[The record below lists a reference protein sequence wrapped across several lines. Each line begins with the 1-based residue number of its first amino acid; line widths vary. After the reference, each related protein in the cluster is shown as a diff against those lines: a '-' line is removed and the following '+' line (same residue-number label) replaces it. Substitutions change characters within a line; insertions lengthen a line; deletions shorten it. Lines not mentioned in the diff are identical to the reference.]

1 MQNKYPECF
10 SIMDYVIDKSEVLR
24 YLGINTAPPP
34 QDILRLIDECGAEL
48 LCSARP
54 KYVYKICALNY
65 LGGIPTI
72 DCGEIVLVG
81 KTAIGRLAGCT
92 HIAIL
97 SATLGI
103 EADTLIRRG
112 QMTDMSRALI
122 YDACATDLIEKVCDR
137 AASEIADIVKN
148 DGLTVTERFS
158 PGYGDLPL
166 DLQKS
171 VCAVLDTARKI
182 GVSPTPEL
190 LLVPSKSVTA
200 FIGIGHQTALKD
212 NMYTAC
218 KEGCD
223 LCSMKNDCRFSRKNK
238 PLREDA

>member
-1 MQNKYPECF
+1 
-10 SIMDYVIDKSEVLR
+10 MDYVIDKSEVLR

-48 LCSARP
+48 LSCARP
-54 KYVYKICALNY
+54 KYVYKVYSLNY
-65 LGGIPTI
+65 PSGIPTL
-72 DCGEIVLVG
+72 DCGEIALVG
-81 KTAIGRLAGCT
+81 KTALDRLLGCT
-92 HIAIL
+92 HAAIL
-97 SATLGI
+97 SATLGL

-137 AASEIADIVKN
+137 ASSEIADIAKN
-148 DGLTVTERFS
+148 DGLTVTDRFS
-158 PGYGDLPL
+158 PGYGDLSL

-171 VCAVLDTARKI
+171 ICTVLDTERKI
-182 GVSPTPEL
+182 GVSPTAEL

-200 FIGIGHQTALKD
+200 FIGIGPKAALKN

-218 KEGCD
+218 KERCE
-223 LCSMKNDCRFSRKNK
+223 LCSMKNNCRFSRNNK
-238 PLREDA
+238 PSQEDVQNE